1 VREWLL
7 YLRSPTVV
15 NRVLVF
21 CWPYLWR
28 VQPVLILLVC
38 VFLAH
43 CGVNTNVH
51 TSCQKL
57 LSTTQ
62 EVLIY
67 HILRFKSTTVYL
79 NISCNVVWELQCPST
94 TEETINMFGS
104 FNDFSVFVVLPNS
117 VYKITLWIWWTCLVS
132 VRWYFAVGSCLRT
145 VSHTHVQTLG
155 QCLVLCSAVS
165 AALHV
170 EVRTK
175 DVWRKPVNL
184 LTD

>member
-1 VREWLL
+1 MREWLL

-28 VQPVLILLVC
+28 VQPVLILVC

-43 CGVNTNVH
+43 CAVNTNVH

-104 FNDFSVFVVLPNS
+104 FNDFSVFLLFCQIPCTKLRCESDGLVWFHCVDILLLGPAWELLA
-117 VYKITLWIWWTCLVS
+117 TLTC
-132 VRWYFAVGSCLRT
+132 R
-145 VSHTHVQTLG
+145 H
-155 QCLVLCSAVS
+155 
-165 AALHV
+165 
-170 EVRTK
+170 
-175 DVWRKPVNL
+175 
-184 LTD
+184 